1 MPYGY
6 GSANKGSSG
15 GSKGSP
21 HGGGGGGG
29 GGGWSPGAGRSKTG
43 YLTTHPS
50 HGGGGGGT
58 TTTTITTPPP
68 KTGGASPFPYTKTP
82 KGRRTTG
89 GITGSD
95 KFRKWIANN
104 KLKTALYG
112 TGALTTGAT
121 YQTLSDIN
129 KINQW
134 AKMGYGTGNPVPKNM
149 LKSLTGA
156 WVPNKVFEKLGHGA
170 GSTMGWLTNRVSPT
184 HFGPV
189 EAMIKGVKS
198 APVKAL
204 GHVASRVSTPLMAG
218 DLLAQRTGAMMDESN
233 RISTLEGPAQTQAIE
248 DYATKMYKPYAN
260 GGLINFYRYGG
271 FIG

>member
-112 TGALTTGAT
+112 TGALTAGAG

-156 WVPNKVFEKLGHGA
+156 WVPNNVFEKLGHGA

-189 EAMIKGVKS
+189 EAAMKAFQS
-198 APVKAL
+198 PVGKFATKAL
-204 GHVASRVSTPLMAG
+204 SRAVPVVGAATTAYQLGNAYKDFVQSDLASKAADPEAYKAKQEEQMG
-218 DLLAQRTGAMMDESN
+218 
-233 RISTLEGPAQTQAIE
+233 ISAA
-248 DYATKMYKPYAN
+248 D

-271 FIG
+271 FI